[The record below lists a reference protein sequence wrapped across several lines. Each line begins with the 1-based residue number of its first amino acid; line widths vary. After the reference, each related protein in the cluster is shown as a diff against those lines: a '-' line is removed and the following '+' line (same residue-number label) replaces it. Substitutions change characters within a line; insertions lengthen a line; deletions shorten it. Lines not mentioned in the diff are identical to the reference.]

1 MRLNPRVKVFSIWF
15 ATVIVCLFVIII
27 TFFHFKYEEIP
38 YKDVYIQ
45 ELEPDLYEVA
55 FKYRAI
61 VYGNMHGP
69 SLPFSKNSD
78 LDEVDWLYL
87 RVGSGNITSD
97 DIIFTHFRHCRD
109 PLYWQ
114 KALKGT
120 IEISGNKATFALEMP
135 DYVDSNGR
143 NSDTIQRYVDW
154 RDNGQYNLVSGI
166 PPDLLA
172 PAQRYRPA
180 SCDDISQ
187 IRPSYRSAKWNPL

>member
-1 MRLNPRVKVFSIWF
+1 VKVLSIWL
-15 ATVIVCLFVIII
+15 ATVVVLAFTFII

-45 ELEPDLYEVA
+45 KLGPDLYEVA

-78 LDEVDWLYL
+78 LDEVHWLYL
-87 RVGSGNITSD
+87 RAGNGEVTTD
-97 DIIFTHFRHCRD
+97 EIIFTRFRHCRD

-114 KALKGT
+114 KAIKGT
-120 IEISGNKATFALEMP
+120 IRISGNEMTFALQMP

-143 NSDTIQRYVDW
+143 NSNTVQRYVDW
-154 RDNGQYNLVSGI
+154 RDDGQYNLVAGI
-166 PPDLLA
+166 PPELA
-172 PAQRYRPA
+172 GATGRYRPA
-180 SCDDISQ
+180 SCDDASQ
-187 IRPSYRSAKWNPL
+187 ILPQYRSVKWNPL